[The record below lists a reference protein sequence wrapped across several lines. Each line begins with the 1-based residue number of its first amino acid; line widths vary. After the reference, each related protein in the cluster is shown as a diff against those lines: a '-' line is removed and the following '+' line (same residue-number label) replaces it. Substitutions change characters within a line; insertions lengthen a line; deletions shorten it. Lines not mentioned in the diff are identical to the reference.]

1 MADGLYD
8 HVRPAKITDLVPD
21 ELNANQGTERG
32 DWMLTQ
38 SLQKFGAGRSI
49 LIDKKGRII
58 AGNKTAAKFG
68 ENGLEDVVVVQ
79 TDGTKLVAVQRTD
92 IDLDSPAGRE
102 LALADNRVGEVNL
115 SWDVE
120 ALTEIGDEVDI
131 GQWFTPDEM
140 AGWDVDVP
148 TDGDWG
154 DESEDGSAGDGE
166 GYTRKIEAPI
176 YEVKGEQP
184 EIFELFDSSKADALT
199 AEIESAILPD
209 GVKEF
214 LKYAAMRHT
223 VFNFDKIAEFYA
235 HSDKS
240 IQALME
246 NSALVVIDFQKAI
259 ELGFVKLSEAIL
271 DQYMKDYPDD
281 AE

>member
-120 ALTEIGDEVDI
+120 ALTEIGGEVDLA
-131 GQWFTPDEM
+131 QWFTQEEM
-140 AGWDVDVP
+140 AVWDVEVP
-148 TDGDWG
+148 DFEPVGE
-154 DESEDGSAGDGE
+154 DEQG
-166 GYTRKIEAPI
+166 R
-176 YEVKGEQP
+176 
-184 EIFELFDSSKADALT
+184 
-199 AEIESAILPD
+199 
-209 GVKEF
+209 
-214 LKYAAMRHT
+214 
-223 VFNFDKIAEFYA
+223 
-235 HSDKS
+235 
-240 IQALME
+240 
-246 NSALVVIDFQKAI
+246 
-259 ELGFVKLSEAIL
+259 L
-271 DQYMKDYPDD
+271 DQIEPKELNCICPNCGHEFIQQY
-281 AE
+281 